1 MAFRG
6 RTLMGSSPA
15 REGLACDRC
24 SRPPDQR
31 AIVIRPSDRSD
42 IVHLVQSRLGIS
54 WHRTSATSAVGR
66 IVPDERGS
74 TLATIT
80 VDGDWYLLP
89 GTVSASLPH
98 RFEGTGDSVT
108 FLCLRRGSGVEE
120 LPAIVVNGER
130 ST

>member
-1 MAFRG
+1 MIGPSGRG
-6 RTLMGSSPA
+6 
-15 REGLACDRC
+15 
-24 SRPPDQR
+24 
-31 AIVIRPSDRSD
+31 D

-66 IVPDERGS
+66 IVPDETGS

-98 RFEGTGDSVT
+98 RFDDAGDTVT
-108 FLCLRRGSGVEE
+108 FLCLRRASGVEE
-120 LPAIVVNGER
+120 LPVIAVNGER
-130 ST
+130 RT